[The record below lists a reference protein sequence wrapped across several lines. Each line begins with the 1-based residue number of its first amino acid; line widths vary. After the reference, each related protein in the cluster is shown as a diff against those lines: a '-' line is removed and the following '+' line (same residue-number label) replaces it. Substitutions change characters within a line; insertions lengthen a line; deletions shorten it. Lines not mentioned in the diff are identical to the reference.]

1 MTDPIAMIMSLTGC
15 SEKEASDAYD
25 ETEDVVD
32 AVDKLLAHAPTNT
45 PPPRKFVRTDKTPE
59 EKRVEELRGTMKAI
73 DEDIQR
79 GINASHQPAGVVSTA
94 TPVLLEE
101 TVLQNNCLQ
110 ECRLPLIEEG
120 GGTLETVYQSPSE
133 CSSD

>member
-1 MTDPIAMIMSLTGC
+1 MADPIAMIMSLTGC
-15 SEKEASDAYD
+15 SEEEARDAFD

-32 AVDKLLAHAPTNT
+32 AVDKLLARPPTNT

-59 EKRVEELRGTMKAI
+59 EQRVEELRGTMKAI

-79 GINASHQPAGVVSTA
+79 GINASHQSAGVVTSE
-94 TPVLLEE
+94 TPALPEE

-110 ECRLPLIEEG
+110 ECRLPSIEEG
-120 GGTLETVYQSPSE
+120 VETPETVCPTPSG

>member
-1 MTDPIAMIMSLTGC
+1 MTDPISMIMSLTGC
-15 SEKEASDAYD
+15 SEEEARDAYD

-79 GINASHQPAGVVSTA
+79 GINASHQPAGVVSTSM
-94 TPVLLEE
+94 PVLLEE
-101 TVLQNNCLQ
+101 TVLQNSCLQ
-110 ECRLPLIEEG
+110 ECHLPSIEEG
-120 GGTLETVYQSPSE
+120 VETPETVYQSPSG